1 MVTIPGDTNSFLT
14 AVEER
19 KNKIIAYILNKYQDL
34 FRPPRLHE
42 VVYNA
47 VLGKQIAPHEI
58 WHSYI
63 LRGGKALRPAV
74 LMFSCGVVGGEEEI
88 AIPAAAAVEVWHT
101 FTLVHDDILDRD
113 SLRRHEKTVH
123 EFYREFGLRRGMPE
137 DEAKHYG
144 ISIGILAG
152 DLLNGWAKL
161 LLDDLYVE
169 KGLDA
174 EVVLAL
180 IRELEGNVTLD
191 LATGQTKDIY
201 FETQPIGKTPIK
213 AIVEMLQQKTA
224 ALYGFAG
231 RAGAMIGLNESDRNH
246 KIVRLIADVTYKC
259 GTAFQLQDDIL
270 GIVGESKITGKPVG
284 SDIIQ
289 GKRTTIVR
297 YTWENANAYQ
307 RKNLERLLSLREKM
321 TDKQL
326 QEVTKLLIDL
336 GGVDRT
342 RKLALILAH
351 EAAKMLDRIPRNIK
365 SSEHIKL
372 FRNWID
378 FMVNRDF

>member
-1 MVTIPGDTNSFLT
+1 MVTNPDDMNSFLT
-14 AVEER
+14 EVEER
-19 KNKIIAYILNKYQDL
+19 KKKVIDYVVNKYQDL

-42 VVYNA
+42 VIYNA
-47 VLGKQIAPHEI
+47 VLGKQVTPHEV

-74 LMFSCGVVGGEEEI
+74 LTFSCGLVGGEEQI

-113 SLRRHEKTVH
+113 PLRRHEKTVH
-123 EFYREFGLRRGMPE
+123 EFYREVGRLRGMPE

-144 ISIGILAG
+144 ICIGIVAG
-152 DLLNGWAKL
+152 DLLDGWAKL

-174 EVVLAL
+174 ETVLAL
-180 IRELEGNVTLD
+180 IRELEGNVTLA
-191 LATGQTKDIY
+191 LATGQTKDVY
-201 FETQPIGKTPIK
+201 FETQPIRETPVR

-224 ALYGFAG
+224 ALYEFAG
-231 RAGAMIGLNESDRNH
+231 RAGAMIGLNTSDRNH
-246 KIVRLIADVTYKC
+246 KIVRLIADITYKC

-270 GIVGESKITGKPVG
+270 GIVGKSEITGKPVG

-297 YTWENANAYQ
+297 YAWENADAYQ
-307 RKNLERLLSLREKM
+307 REKLQHLLSLREKM
-321 TDKQL
+321 TKEQL

-336 GGVDRT
+336 GGVDKT
-342 RKLALILAH
+342 KKLAQNFAH
-351 EAAKMLDRIPRNIK
+351 EAAKMLEKIPRNIK
-365 SSEHIKL
+365 SSEYTKL
-372 FRNWID
+372 FGSWID